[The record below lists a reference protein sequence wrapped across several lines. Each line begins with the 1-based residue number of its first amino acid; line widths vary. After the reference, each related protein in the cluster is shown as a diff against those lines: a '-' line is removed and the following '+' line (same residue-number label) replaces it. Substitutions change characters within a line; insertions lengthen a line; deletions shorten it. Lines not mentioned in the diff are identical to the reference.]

1 MLTKLFDFN
10 LNSVTESSLWRS
22 TDYGATYQK
31 LNDKVGPKTILSYLY
46 VSPNN
51 KRKTFPISS
60 THHLSSNEVETSS
73 GAYAEISRAAFKKK

>member
-1 MLTKLFDFN
+1 MHHIFKLKNNHLNNRDSNFDQNIAIMIFSHNLPALTG
-10 LNSVTESSLWRS
+10 SSGACLPRS

-51 KRKTFPISS
+51 KRKVILT
-60 THHLSSNEVETSS
+60 V
-73 GAYAEISRAAFKKK
+73 